1 MRLDLVMYR
10 GNKPNQPVR
19 IMIIEDDEDILLL
32 YKDYLKKKGHT
43 IIVSSTT
50 ADEAL
55 RDYDDYKPDLV
66 IVDFKLRGQ
75 KNGLQ
80 AASEIVAKHSRAKIL
95 IITAFDHV
103 REEMDE
109 TGLSRKDVTVL
120 IKPIKLS
127 HLGEIVSRLSDDQQH
142 PE

>member
-1 MRLDLVMYR
+1 MYR

-19 IMIIEDDEDILLL
+19 VMIIEDDEDILLL

-95 IITAFDHV
+95 IITAFDQV

-127 HLGEIVSRLSDDQQH
+127 HVGEIVSRLSDDQQL
-142 PE
+142 PA

>member
-1 MRLDLVMYR
+1 MYR
-10 GNKPNQPVR
+10 RNKPNQTVR
-19 IMIIEDDEDILLL
+19 VMIIEDDEDILLL

-120 IKPIKLS
+120 IKPIKLA

-142 PE
+142 PA

>member
-1 MRLDLVMYR
+1 MVMHR
-10 GNKPNQPVR
+10 GNKPNQHARV
-19 IMIIEDDEDILLL
+19 MIIEDDEDILLL
-32 YKDYLKKKGHT
+32 YKDYLKRKGHT

-66 IVDFKLRGQ
+66 IVDFKLPGQ

-80 AASEIVAKHSRAKIL
+80 AASEILAEHSRAKIL

-109 TGLSRKDVTVL
+109 AGLSRKNVTVL

-127 HLGEIVSRLSDDQQH
+127 HLSEIVSRLSYEQQH
-142 PE
+142 PA

>member
-1 MRLDLVMYR
+1 MHGDGL
-10 GNKPNQPVR
+10 GQTTK

-32 YKDYLKKKGHT
+32 YKDYLKKKGH
-43 IIVSSTT
+43 IITVSSTT
-50 ADEAL
+50 ANEAV
-55 RDYDDYKPDLV
+55 RDYDSYKPDLV
-66 IVDFKLRGQ
+66 IADFKLPGR

-80 AASEIVAKHSRAKIL
+80 AASEILSKHSRAKIL

-109 TGLSRKDVTVL
+109 AGLSRKDVTVL

-127 HLGEIVSRLSDDQQH
+127 QLSEIVSRLSYEQQH
-142 PE
+142 PA

>member
-1 MRLDLVMYR
+1 MYR

-19 IMIIEDDEDILLL
+19 VMIIEDDEDILLL

-80 AASEIVAKHSRAKIL
+80 TASEILAKHSRAKIL

-127 HLGEIVSRLSDDQQH
+127 HLGEIVLRLSDDQQH
-142 PE
+142 PA

>member
-1 MRLDLVMYR
+1 MYR
-10 GNKPNQPVR
+10 GNKPNQPVKV
-19 IMIIEDDEDILLL
+19 MIIEDDEDILLL

-55 RDYDDYKPDLV
+55 RDYDNYKPDLV

-75 KNGLQ
+75 KNGLE

-103 REEMDE
+103 REEMDK
-109 TGLSRKDVTVL
+109 TCLSRKDVTLL

-142 PE
+142 PA

>member
-1 MRLDLVMYR
+1 MVMHR
-10 GNKPNQPVR
+10 GNKPNQHARV
-19 IMIIEDDEDILLL
+19 MIIEDDEDILLL
-32 YKDYLKKKGHT
+32 YKDYLKRKGHT

-55 RDYDDYKPDLV
+55 RDYDNYKPDLV
-66 IVDFKLRGQ
+66 IFDFKLPGQ

-80 AASEIVAKHSRAKIL
+80 AASEILTKHSRAKIL

-109 TGLSRKDVTVL
+109 LSRKNVTIL

-127 HLGEIVSRLSDDQQH
+127 HLSEIVSRLSYEQQH
-142 PE
+142 PA

>member
-1 MRLDLVMYR
+1 MYR
-10 GNKPNQPVR
+10 GNKPNQPVKV
-19 IMIIEDDEDILLL
+19 MIIEDDEDILLL

-80 AASEIVAKHSRAKIL
+80 AASEILAKHSRAKIL

-127 HLGEIVSRLSDDQQH
+127 HLGEIVLRLSDDQQH
-142 PE
+142 PT

>member
-1 MRLDLVMYR
+1 MYR
-10 GNKPNQPVR
+10 RNKPNQTVR
-19 IMIIEDDEDILLL
+19 VMIIEDDEDILLL

-80 AASEIVAKHSRAKIL
+80 AASEIVA
-95 IITAFDHV
+95 AFDHV

-127 HLGEIVSRLSDDQQH
+127 HVGEIVSRLSDDQQH
-142 PE
+142 PA

>member
-1 MRLDLVMYR
+1 MHGDGL
-10 GNKPNQPVR
+10 GQTTK

-32 YKDYLKKKGHT
+32 YKDYLKKKGH
-43 IIVSSTT
+43 IITVSSTT
-50 ADEAL
+50 ANEAV
-55 RDYDDYKPDLV
+55 RDYDSYKPDLV
-66 IVDFKLRGQ
+66 IADFKLPGR

-80 AASEIVAKHSRAKIL
+80 AASEILSKHSRAKIL

-109 TGLSRKDVTVL
+109 AGLSRKDVTVL

-127 HLGEIVSRLSDDQQH
+127 HLSEIVSRLSYEQQH
-142 PE
+142 PA